1 MTPLDPF
8 LIFVIGLL
16 PALCSLLLMRKAE
29 TQARERLHTAMDA
42 ATTQGLRR
50 LQYSLSPE
58 HQHVE
63 GIGYLVGDFT
73 CRFNARSSYL
83 RCAVNPSGPCKEC
96 PFYESIEIAGV
107 EQSKLG

>member
-1 MTPLDPF
+1 MTPFDPF

-16 PALCSLLLMRKAE
+16 PALFSLLLVRKAE

-42 ATTQGLRR
+42 TATQGLRR
-50 LQYSLSPE
+50 FQYALSSE
-58 HQHVE
+58 HRHVE

-73 CRFNARSSYL
+73 CRFNARSAYL

-96 PFYESIEIAGV
+96 PFYEPTEISRLEKGDP
-107 EQSKLG
+107 